1 MRLFFL
7 LLLSSLS
14 TAIAAQWGLT
24 GTQQWSKDG
33 FRTSAFL
40 EGGSFQQGQEVALD
54 YWFRLKEK
62 RIEFHPTIS
71 YGVFEGLLSLPF
83 RPSEPQLELD
93 GVDFRLQEI
102 GFQFK
107 TNIYP
112 FDFGT
117 DCDCPTFGKQGPAL
131 HKGFFLQLAPGI
143 SYLSVRSQPNYYST
157 EAFKDQAWL
166 PTLGLGAGI
175 DFGVSKFL
183 TVSPTLTYRR
193 SLGQFHWQA
202 LEQIDDL
209 PFEYGSSK
217 AHLAALQ
224 FSIRLGFRLDH
235 RRW

>member
-1 MRLFFL
+1 MRLLFVVL
-7 LLLSSLS
+7 LCSATAALS
-14 TAIAAQWGLT
+14 AQWGVT
-24 GTQQWSKDG
+24 GIHQWARDG
-33 FRTSAFL
+33 FRSSAFL
-40 EGGSFQQGQEVALD
+40 EGGSFQQGQEIALD
-54 YWFRLKEK
+54 YWFRLREK
-62 RIEFHPTIS
+62 RLEFHPTIS
-71 YGVFEGLLSLPF
+71 YGVFDGFLGPPSRSLPQNNSSAVNF
-83 RPSEPQLELD
+83 N
-93 GVDFRLQEI
+93 LQEL

-131 HKGFFLQLAPGI
+131 HKGFFIQLAPGI
-143 SYLSVRSQPNYYST
+143 SYVRATSQPNYYESA
-157 EAFKDQAWL
+157 AFKDQAWL
-166 PTLGLGAGI
+166 PTIGLGAGI

-183 TVSPTLTYRR
+183 TVSPTITYRR
-193 SLGQFHWQA
+193 SLGQFQWEA

-235 RRW
+235 KRW